1 MNDKWLK
8 FKHSLKSQLFQAPC
22 LLCACSKG
30 GEFGLCAD
38 CLNELPYQDNSVC
51 PQCGLLS
58 FEHQLCGAC
67 IASPPDFDLTK
78 ALFRYEYPIS
88 QMLQQYK
95 YHQQLHLSASFAEL
109 MLQRHALQNI
119 DLIIP
124 MPLHP
129 SRLQMRGFNQA
140 LEIARIIA
148 KRLNIDVNSLAAQ
161 RIKLAPPQAS
171 LPLKARVQNMKGA
184 FICHENLSGL
194 RIALMDDVMTTGASL
209 NALAKAVKAKG
220 AAHVECWLIARTL
233 AK

>member
-1 MNDKWLK
+1 
-8 FKHSLKSQLFQAPC
+8 
-22 LLCACSKG
+22 
-30 GEFGLCAD
+30 
-38 CLNELPYQDNSVC
+38 
-51 PQCGLLS
+51 
-58 FEHQLCGAC
+58 
-67 IASPPDFDLTK
+67 
-78 ALFRYEYPIS
+78 
-88 QMLQQYK
+88 MLQQYK

-129 SRLQMRGFNQA
+129 SRLEMRGFNQA

-148 KRLNIDVNSLAAQ
+148 KRLNIEVNSLATQ

-171 LPLKARVQNMKGA
+171 LPLKARVQNMKDA